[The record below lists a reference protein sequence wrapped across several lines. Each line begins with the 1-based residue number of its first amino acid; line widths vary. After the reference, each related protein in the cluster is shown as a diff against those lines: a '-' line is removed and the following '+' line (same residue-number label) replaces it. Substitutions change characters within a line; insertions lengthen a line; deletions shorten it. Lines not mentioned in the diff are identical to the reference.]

1 MKSLCNA
8 FADAI
13 NFYLYKHPDIKPAL
27 LTKFEPWFP
36 FLWTDGSIG
45 AINTAGLSESDLKN
59 LYDSNG
65 ALNTALLQNVSED
78 EITEEQLT
86 GSNGFA
92 FAPKITENGN
102 AILYINPHVTFYF
115 RPEVHVVSD
124 EGLNVYGAVT
134 WGQFFVYQG
143 FNEFCGWMHTSSA
156 VDAAD
161 SYIEKI
167 SKTNKGYVY
176 EYEGKQR
183 KVREEKILLRYKEGD
198 DVKTKSFNV
207 LYTHHGPVMAFK
219 NSEWFSVRAD
229 NQITEGLTQSW
240 LRNKANSFSDFKK
253 TLDLKGNISNNTVY
267 ADAAGNIAYWHG
279 NRIPIRDTNYNWNKP
294 VDGTIAA
301 TEWKGYYSI
310 DKIIQSINPENGWLQ
325 NCNSTP
331 FTVAGKNS
339 PDKKISR
346 LYGTRWRKFQRHQC
360 RKNAERN
367 KKYNLDKVIK
377 AGYDTRMAAFEVLV
391 PSLVK
396 AFETGVK
403 YPDTLYALLVGPVTV
418 LKHWDSAAVKT
429 PLQPRWP

>member
-1 MKSLCNA
+1 
-8 FADAI
+8 
-13 NFYLYKHPDIKPAL
+13 
-27 LTKFEPWFP
+27 
-36 FLWTDGSIG
+36 
-45 AINTAGLSESDLKN
+45 
-59 LYDSNG
+59 
-65 ALNTALLQNVSED
+65 
-78 EITEEQLT
+78 
-86 GSNGFA
+86 
-92 FAPKITENGN
+92 
-102 AILYINPHVTFYF
+102 
-115 RPEVHVVSD
+115 
-124 EGLNVYGAVT
+124 
-134 WGQFFVYQG
+134 
-143 FNEFCGWMHTSSA
+143 
-156 VDAAD
+156 
-161 SYIEKI
+161 
-167 SKTNKGYVY
+167 
-176 EYEGKQR
+176 
-183 KVREEKILLRYKEGD
+183 LLRYKEGD

-346 LYGTRWRKFQRHQC
+346 LYGTRWRKFQGINAVRTLGET
-360 RKNAERN
+360 KNTI
-367 KKYNLDKVIK
+367 LIK
-377 AGYDTRMAAFEVLV
+377 
-391 PSLVK
+391 
-396 AFETGVK
+396 
-403 YPDTLYALLVGPVTV
+403 
-418 LKHWDSAAVKT
+418 
-429 PLQPRWP
+429 